1 MQVALERIVAR
12 PRHAIVRRCRHP
24 IIRRRRHAILR
35 YSLVARHG
43 RKNCSEILTSK
54 PSLETSKPSME
65 TSKPSMESTKR
76 KTAESARLRNSARL
90 RICAL
95 RGGNCG
101 ENGGSE
107 KHRADFDQATR
118 YAHSPLPIS
127 PRTTS
132 ATA

>member
-65 TSKPSMESTKR
+65 STKR
-76 KTAESARLRNSARL
+76 KTANSGRL

-132 ATA
+132 ATG